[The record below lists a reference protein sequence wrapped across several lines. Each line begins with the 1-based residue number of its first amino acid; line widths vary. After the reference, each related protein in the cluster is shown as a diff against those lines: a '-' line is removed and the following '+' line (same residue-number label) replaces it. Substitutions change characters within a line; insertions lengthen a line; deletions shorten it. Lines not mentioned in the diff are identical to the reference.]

1 MPKSRA
7 HFSISQ
13 VSPVGWKTSVPRAAV
28 SETSSALLGLVHVRD
43 SPALLFD
50 KAKVQIAESLY
61 LIINLTYVFCR
72 HGLTTILVG
81 SAAKGS
87 DVRRYTPLQSHD
99 PLDLHR
105 AQPVRIHGSK
115 KCLLELRHL
124 VAAKANAGKW
134 SARRCCATAP
144 RKFRYN

>member
-61 LIINLTYVFCR
+61 LIINLTYV
-72 HGLTTILVG
+72 
-81 SAAKGS
+81 SA
-87 DVRRYTPLQSHD
+87 DTD
-99 PLDLHR
+99 
-105 AQPVRIHGSK
+105 
-115 KCLLELRHL
+115 
-124 VAAKANAGKW
+124 
-134 SARRCCATAP
+134 
-144 RKFRYN
+144 